1 MFSNF
6 RRTAWLPIAV
16 LGLSLAAFGC
26 SSDDDDDN
34 PNPNPP
40 AGTTVFAGTMAG
52 QTQSGTLAL
61 TVNTAASGLRV
72 RPAADPLR
80 ATATVNVTGVIE
92 LTGIAPISI
101 TGTYDTQT
109 NTLTATGGGYSLT
122 GTLSGNRLA
131 GTWTGP
137 AGASG
142 AWSAQYSVAAGDTVR
157 VFCGTFTSTS
167 GGDDGWFNLV
177 TSGTTVNG
185 VAVSADDGTSISL
198 TGTLTDAGAVD
209 SVHVASSAVPG
220 TIIARGVVNTT
231 LGTAAGSFD
240 TGTNAGVWSGE
251 RCDD

>member
-6 RRTAWLPIAV
+6 RRTAWLPVAV
-16 LGLSLAAFGC
+16 LGLALAAFGC
-26 SSDDDDDN
+26 SDDDDDD
-34 PNPNPP
+34 PTPNPP
-40 AGTTVFAGTMAG
+40 AGSTVFTGTMAG
-52 QTQSGTLAL
+52 QTQSGTVAL
-61 TVNTAASGLRV
+61 TVNTAASGLRA
-72 RPAADPLR
+72 RRATDPLR
-80 ATATVNVTGVIE
+80 VTAIVSVTGVIE
-92 LTGIAPISI
+92 LTGFAPVSI
-101 TGTYDTQT
+101 TGNYDTDT
-109 NTLTATGGGYSLT
+109 NTLTASGGGYSLT
-122 GTLSGNRLA
+122 GTLTGNRLA

-142 AWSAQYSVAAGDTVR
+142 AWSAQYGVAAGDTVR

-185 VAVSADDGTSISL
+185 VAVSTDDGTHIAL

-220 TIIARGVVNTT
+220 TIIARGIVNTT
-231 LGTAAGSFD
+231 LGTASGSFD
-240 TGTNAGVWSGE
+240 TGTNSGVWTGE